1 MLQTETQ
8 QDKCWPY
15 GPRGLCADSTS
26 TSELLFASIL
36 DQIFVQNIL
45 TNSFATKVKVSY
57 SSMSWRKVPL
67 IKIATT
73 LSLQEKIRKIGK
85 IEFAI

>member
-8 QDKCWPY
+8 QDKCRPD

-36 DQIFVQNIL
+36 DQMIVQTFL

-57 SSMSWRKVPL
+57 SSMSWGKVPL
-67 IKIATT
+67 IIN
-73 LSLQEKIRKIGK
+73 
-85 IEFAI
+85 